1 MLKALKYAESQK
13 IRILNLPFNSK
24 TLSDKRLI
32 RRIKRMT
39 LDNFVFVT
47 SAGNDGSHFG
57 TLYAP
62 ANSIYVTSVGAY
74 DYSLNSISPFSSKG
88 PYIGD
93 LKLGTPIFKP
103 DMLVIGSNI
112 LGSNLDAEKCIK
124 KSGTSFSSTIFA
136 GLIAKIFCESYDKM
150 NIGAV
155 NFLKSKVNALL
166 TNKSIFEQGSGNL
179 DFAKYCAI
187 AEGSA
192 LLDDRA
198 HIFFIPE
205 VIDMRTN
212 SDKYFFPINIQPL
225 YKSETYRH
233 VKFTM
238 NSALPEEWQIVD
250 VQKEYFPASAEK
262 YFEIVINCKPK
273 FQFTNKIDVKLRL
286 ILDVLLKIDVEINL
300 VFTVANKSKQMN
312 LKGRLKLLSTVI
324 PRPNTSRIILFD
336 NHHNLVYP
344 FDGKPVK

>member
-1 MLKALKYAESQK
+1 
-13 IRILNLPFNSK
+13 
-24 TLSDKRLI
+24 
-32 RRIKRMT
+32 MT
-39 LDNFVFVT
+39 MDNFVFVT

-62 ANSIYVTSVGAY
+62 ANSIYVTSIGAY
-74 DYSLNSISPFSSKG
+74 DYSLNSLSPFSSKG

-93 LKLGTPIFKP
+93 LRSGTPIFKP

-112 LGSNLDAEKCIK
+112 LGSSLDADKCIK

-136 GLIAKIFCESYDKM
+136 GLIAKMFCESYDKM

-155 NFLKSKVNALL
+155 NFFKTKVNSLL
-166 TNKSIFEQGSGNL
+166 INKSIFEQGNGNL
-179 DFAKYCAI
+179 DFAKYCSI
-187 AEGSA
+187 AGGNA
-192 LLDDRA
+192 LLNDRA
-198 HIFFIPE
+198 QIFFIPE

-233 VKFTM
+233 VKFTL
-238 NSALPEEWQIVD
+238 NSAIPEEWQIIE
-250 VQKEYFPASAEK
+250 VQKEYFPASVEK
-262 YFEIVINCKPK
+262 YFEIIVNFKPK
-273 FQFTNKIDVKLRL
+273 FQYTNKIDVQLRL

-300 VFTVANKSKQMN
+300 AFILTNKSKQLT
-312 LKGRLKLLSTVI
+312 LKGKLKLLATVI
-324 PRPNTSRIILFD
+324 PRPDKIKIILFD